1 MRKILPVYVIVTG
14 RKNTPITFV
23 RLQGKKVVSSAVILE
38 TQAAWNLP
46 STTVSTVA
54 VVQLLCRLN

>member
-1 MRKILPVYVIVTG
+1 M
-14 RKNTPITFV
+14 
-23 RLQGKKVVSSAVILE
+23 KVVGSAVILE

-54 VVQLLCRLN
+54 VVQLPCQAARRLGVQVKQ